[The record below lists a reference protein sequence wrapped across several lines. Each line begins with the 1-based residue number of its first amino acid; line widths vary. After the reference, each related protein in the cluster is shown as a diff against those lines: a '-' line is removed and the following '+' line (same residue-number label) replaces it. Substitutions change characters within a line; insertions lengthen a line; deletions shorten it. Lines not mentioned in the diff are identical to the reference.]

1 MVAMRVCVK
10 CMASTASKNMA
21 MQERSVRLVSCLTS
35 RYITGSMRTPISAP
49 MKRQPNGVMPNS
61 SMPIIISVLPSG
73 GCVHS

>member
-1 MVAMRVCVK
+1 MAMRVCVK
-10 CMASTASKNMA
+10 CIESTVSRNIATNDSF
-21 MQERSVRLVSCLTS
+21 VDFVSCLTR
-35 RYITGSMRTPISAP
+35 RYISGTISTPISAP